1 MPTLAGTVKIAGDVE
16 FFYEESGLSGLDPTN
31 YTTVVFI
38 HGMGFSGAVF
48 RKLFPFGAEH
58 NYRIVSL
65 YRRGYGLST
74 PWSEKELDLLQ
85 SSDKEDHKAYLR
97 LAGLQIVRF
106 LLTFAASQSI
116 PRYSKEQKTGGLILL
131 GWSIGGA
138 YSNAALANLDAL
150 ATEELR
156 DLESYLHTV
165 IYYDMS
171 LVATGLQSP
180 RPYQSF
186 LFAPT
191 VEERW
196 EIFKQWIS
204 SFFVHPNVYSHD
216 SSDLELV
223 HPRQDKL
230 GSLHG
235 LTDEEVAEMTA
246 PQMYATHDAATLVI
260 KVEVFADL
268 VRHALFDKQYASQYL
283 PDLKV
288 RFVCGTESSGLFVHV
303 VNEMRRC
310 MDSGPSVIFGEGA
323 EKARD
328 LRGAYLERGNHFV
341 FLDEPQW
348 ALAQFKAVTER

>member
-16 FFYEESGLSGLDPTN
+16 FFYEESGLNGLDPTN

-38 HGMGFSGAVF
+38 HGMGFSG
-48 RKLFPFGAEH
+48 
-58 NYRIVSL
+58 VSL

-116 PRYSKEQKTGGLILL
+116 PRYSKEQKTGGVILL

-150 ATEELR
+150 ATEEFR

-204 SFFVHPNVYSHD
+204 SFFAHPNVYSHD

-223 HPRQDKL
+223 HPRQDKP

-268 VRHALFDKQYASQYL
+268 VRRALFDKQYASQYL

-288 RFVCGTESSGLFVHV
+288 
-303 VNEMRRC
+303 
-310 MDSGPSVIFGEGA
+310 SGPSAIFGEGA

>member
-1 MPTLAGTVKIAGDVE
+1 MSTITGTVKIAGDVE

-31 YTTVVFI
+31 YTTVVLV

-74 PWSEKELDLLQ
+74 PWSEEELGLLQ
-85 SSDKEDHKAYLR
+85 SSDGEDHKAYLR
-97 LAGLQIVRF
+97 LAGLQIIKF

-131 GWSIGGA
+131 GWSLGVA
-138 YSNAALANLDAL
+138 YSNGALANLDAL
-150 ATEELR
+150 TTEELR
-156 DLESYLHTV
+156 DLESYLHTA
-165 IYYDMS
+165 IYYDAS

-180 RPYQSF
+180 RPFQSS

-196 EIFKQWIS
+196 EIFKQWVS
-204 SFFVHPNVYSHD
+204 SFFAHPNVHSHD
-216 SSDLELV
+216 ASDLELV
-223 HPRQDKL
+223 HPRQDKP
-230 GSLHG
+230 GSLQG
-235 LTDEEVAEMTA
+235 LSDEEVAQMTSM
-246 PQMYATHDAATLVI
+246 QMYATHDAATLVI
-260 KVEVFADL
+260 KAEVFAVL
-268 VRHALFDKQYASQYL
+268 VRRALFDKQYASQYL

-288 RFVCGTESSGLFVHV
+288 RFVCGTESSGLFVHA
-303 VNEMRRC
+303 VNEIRRC
-310 MDSGPSVIFGEGA
+310 MDSEPSAVFGEGA

-328 LRGAYLERGNHFV
+328 LRGTYLERGNHFV

-348 ALAQFKAVTER
+348 ALAQFKAVTES

>member
-1 MPTLAGTVKIAGDVE
+1 MTTLTGTFEIAGDVE

-38 HGMGFSGAVF
+38 HGMGFNGAVF
-48 RKLFPFGAEH
+48 RRLFPFGAEH

-74 PWSEKELDLLQ
+74 PWSGKELDLLQ
-85 SSDKEDHKAYLR
+85 SSDKEDHKEYLR
-97 LAGLQIVRF
+97 LAGVQVVRF
-106 LLTFAASQSI
+106 LLTFVASQSI
-116 PRYSKEQKTGGLILL
+116 PRYAKEQKTGGLILI
-131 GWSIGGA
+131 GWSIGGG

-171 LVATGLQSP
+171 LVAMGLQSP

-204 SFFVHPNVYSHD
+204 SFFAHPNVYSRD

-230 GSLHG
+230 GSLYG
-235 LTDEEVAEMTA
+235 LTDEEVAEITA

-260 KVEVFADL
+260 KPEVFADL
-268 VRHALFDKQYASQYL
+268 ARRALFDKQYASRYL

-303 VNEMRRC
+303 VNEIRRC
-310 MDSGPSVIFGEGA
+310 MDSGPSAVFGERA
-323 EKARD
+323 ERARD
-328 LRGAYLERGNHFV
+328 LDGAYLERGNHFV

-348 ALAQFKAVTER
+348 ALAQFKAVAER

>member
-1 MPTLAGTVKIAGDVE
+1 MSTLSGTVKIAEDVE
-16 FFYEESGLSGLDPTN
+16 FFYEESGLSDLDPTN

-38 HGMGFSGAVF
+38 HGMGFNGAVF
-48 RKLFPFGAEH
+48 RRLFPFGAEY

-65 YRRGYGLST
+65 YRRGYGLGT
-74 PWSEKELDLLQ
+74 PWSGKELELLQ
-85 SSDKEDHKAYLR
+85 SSDNEDHKEYLR
-97 LAGLQIVRF
+97 LAGQQIVRF
-106 LLTFAASQSI
+106 LLTFATSQSI
-116 PRYSKEQKTGGLILL
+116 PKYAKAQRPGGIILI

-156 DLESYLHTV
+156 DLESYLHTI

-171 LVATGLQSP
+171 LAAMGLQSP

-196 EIFKQWIS
+196 GIFKQWIS
-204 SFFVHPNVYSHD
+204 SFFAHLNVYSHE

-246 PQMYATHDAATLVI
+246 LQMYATHDAATLVF
-260 KVEVFADL
+260 KSEVFSDL
-268 VRHALFDKQYASQYL
+268 ARRALFDKQNASQYL

-303 VNEMRRC
+303 VNEIRRC
-310 MDSGPSVIFGEGA
+310 IDNGPSAIFGEGA

-328 LRGAYLERGNHFV
+328 LSGAYLERGNHFV
-341 FLDEPQW
+341 FFDEPRW
-348 ALAQFKAVTER
+348 ALAQFKAVTEH